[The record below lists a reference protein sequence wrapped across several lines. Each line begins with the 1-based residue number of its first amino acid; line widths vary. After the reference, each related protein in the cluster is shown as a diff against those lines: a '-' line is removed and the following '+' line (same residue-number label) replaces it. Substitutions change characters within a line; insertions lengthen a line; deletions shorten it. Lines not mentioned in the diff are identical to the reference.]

1 MDDQRPE
8 NSVDRKEFLRRTGA
22 LGIAGAATLGFP
34 LLETRAAGAAPLA
47 PPRDVIAAGGG
58 ATIKIGHVDSFSGV
72 YANAGASQQ
81 YGMERAVA
89 DLAKKNNRIKY
100 EILKGDDASVPATG
114 TTEAKRL
121 VSQEKVDV
129 LTGGLSSAVGLALS
143 AFAEENGIFFLAQG
157 THDTNI
163 TGPKANKVTF
173 RQTCSN
179 AMLAN
184 AVGPELLKHGK
195 KWYFL
200 TANYAFGTD
209 AHERLR
215 RILLAHGGTEV
226 GNDLHPL
233 GQTDYSSYLTK
244 ARNTNADVLVF
255 CNYGPDTQNST
266 KAAVQLGLNKR
277 MTFGGILCGNDV
289 APGMPVDDL
298 VGSVWGYVWGPEAGG
313 DAAKFYSSLRSGGAK
328 EVDWRQ
334 YLGYMAMQ
342 NIANR
347 LNAIGT
353 TDTTKLVAS
362 FENFHYDGGKKGPTY
377 FRACDHQAVQGTYAG
392 QIVAKNKR
400 RSAGEYF
407 TIASSVGGDFAAE
420 SCSNPDSAAAT
431 KIFGDQKIPTRE
443 GYTPVALGTGT
454 RAATH

>member
-8 NSVDRKEFLRRTGA
+8 TSVHRKEFLRRTGA
-22 LGIAGAATLGFP
+22 LGIAGAAALGFP
-34 LLETRAAGAAPLA
+34 LLETRPAGAAPLA

-81 YGMERAVA
+81 YGMERAIA
-89 DLAKKNNRIKY
+89 DVTKKNNRVKY
-100 EILKGDDASVPATG
+100 EILKGDDASKPATG

-121 VSQEKVDV
+121 ISQEKVDV

-200 TANYAFGTD
+200 TADYAFGTD
-209 AHERLR
+209 AYARLKK
-215 RILLAHGGTEV
+215 ILLAHGGTEA

-233 GQTDYSSYLTK
+233 GQTDYSSYVTK
-244 ARNTNADVLVF
+244 ARNTDADVLVF
-255 CNYGPDTQNST
+255 CNYGPDTQNAT
-266 KAAVQLGLNKR
+266 KAAIGLGLNKK

-289 APGMPVDDL
+289 AVGLPVDDL
-298 VGSVWGYVWGPEAGG
+298 VGSVWGYVWGPDAGG
-313 DAAKFYSSLRSGGAK
+313 DASKVYASLKSGAPK
-328 EVDWRQ
+328 AVDWRQ

-342 NIANR
+342 NIADR
-347 LNAIGT
+347 LNAVGT
-353 TDTTKLVAS
+353 TDTEKLVAS
-362 FENFHYDGGKKGPTY
+362 FENYHYDGAKKGPTY
-377 FRACDHQAVQGTYAG
+377 FRACDHQAVQTTFAG
-392 QIVAKNKR
+392 MIVAKNKR
-400 RSAGEYF
+400 SSPNEYF

-431 KIFGDQKIPTRE
+431 KIFASQKIPNRE
-443 GYTPVALGTGT
+443 GYTVVKV
-454 RAATH
+454 